1 MMRARLLHMTN
12 ETFTP
17 AQILGYA
24 VINTASK
31 SIDCRGVDAKAL
43 VQPDGSIKLR
53 IIARSVAQGVIA
65 YSIAERVTG
74 VKVDSYEVRLRKA
87 FAADERRIPANHD
100 AYFTENGKYVCNI
113 KN

>member
-1 MMRARLLHMTN
+1 MTN

-31 SIDCRGVDAKAL
+31 NVDCRGVDAKAL

-74 VKVDSYEVRLRKA
+74 VRVDRYEVRLRKTY
-87 FAADERRIPANHD
+87 AADERHIPARHD

-113 KN
+113 TN